1 MKNVTGE
8 ARLTPKIVGSQI
20 ARMRGWLSKTP
31 PTFQEEVLKRC
42 RSLTFQPGETLYHL
56 GEEHGGI
63 YGLIEGGVAIS
74 AAPTDRGPYLIHFG
88 RPGFWAGAAPLFM
101 SRRLVSV
108 TTTRP
113 SVCLHLPQNEIQ
125 AMVAG
130 MPSAW
135 RLFGMLAMFNCDLT
149 LSALDDLMIREPVKR
164 CAAVLLRLGD
174 CRDPN
179 LTEKSPIELDVR
191 QEDIAMMANL
201 SRSATSNFRRS
212 LADRNVISLE
222 YRIIR
227 ILDAEA
233 LRNEANTA

>member
-8 ARLTPKIVGSQI
+8 AWLKPKIVGSQI

-31 PTFQEEVLKRC
+31 PTFQEEILKRC

-88 RPGFWAGAAPLFM
+88 RPGFWVGAAPLFM
-101 SRRLVSV
+101 SRRLVGV
-108 TTTRP
+108 IVTRP

-125 AMVAG
+125 AMVAEI
-130 MPSAW
+130 PSAW

-174 CRDPN
+174 CRDPT
-179 LTEKSPIELDVR
+179 LTETTPIELDVR

-201 SRSATSNFRRS
+201 SRSATSNFLRS

-222 YRIIR
+222 YKIIR
-227 ILDAEA
+227 ILDPEA